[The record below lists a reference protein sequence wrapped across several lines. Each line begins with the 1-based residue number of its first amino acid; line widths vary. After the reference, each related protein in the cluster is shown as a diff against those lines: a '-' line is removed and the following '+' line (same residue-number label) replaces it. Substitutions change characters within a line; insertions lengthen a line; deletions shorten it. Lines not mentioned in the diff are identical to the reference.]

1 MRGYETRPHVSHQ
14 CNFFFSFWLRAR
26 ERLLISVQR
35 SPTCPLDHSS
45 HTQLIHYGEKSL
57 LEVELP
63 IPGVFFRWM
72 SCHWPGEIAPLTKT
86 LLNDIFL
93 CNFSNINSIKP
104 TINRKPCHESRNC
117 GKYRLDIE
125 YCGIWVSLSQISLLS
140 LYNIAMESMTWACHL
155 C

>member
-1 MRGYETRPHVSHQ
+1 MMDLTLHHLNFFAITYGGAMRQDHMLAI
-14 CNFFFSFWLRAR
+14 NANFFSFWLRAR

-63 IPGVFFRWM
+63 IPGFFFRWM

-86 LLNDIFL
+86 LLNHIFL
-93 CNFSNINSIKP
+93 CNFSNINSINQQLIENLATKAG
-104 TINRKPCHESRNC
+104 TAVSI
-117 GKYRLDIE
+117 GTGYRTL
-125 YCGIWVSLSQISLLS
+125 WNLSLS
-140 LYNIAMESMTWACHL
+140 
-155 C
+155 